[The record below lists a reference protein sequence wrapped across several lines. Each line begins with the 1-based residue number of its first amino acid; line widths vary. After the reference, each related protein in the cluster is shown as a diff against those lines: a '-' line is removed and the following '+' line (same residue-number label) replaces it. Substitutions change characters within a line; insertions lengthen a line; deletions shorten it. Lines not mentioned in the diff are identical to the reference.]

1 MSLGSSGDAGGCPSL
16 AGADTGL
23 EMAKGN
29 ADRFFEAAE
38 AFNRRDLEAWLAAFD
53 EECVFESRVA
63 PIEGAARGHDGV
75 AAFLRNIEDTFEVFE
90 VDFDDVRDLGD
101 RVLALGSVRN
111 IGKGS
116 GLEMSGPLAIIAR
129 FQGGRITHF
138 KDFDDRERALEAAGL
153 SE

>member
-1 MSLGSSGDAGGCPSL
+1 
-16 AGADTGL
+16 
-23 EMAKGN
+23 MAQGN
-29 ADRFFEAAE
+29 VDRFLEAAN
-38 AFNRRDLEAWLAAFD
+38 AFNRRDLDAWLAAYSED
-53 EECVFESRVA
+53 CVFESRVA
-63 PIEGAARGHDGV
+63 PMEGASRGHHGV
-75 AAFLRNIEDTFEVFE
+75 AAFLRNIDETFEVFE
-90 VDFDDVRDLGD
+90 VQFDDVRDLGD

-129 FQGGRITHF
+129 FEGGRITHF